1 MQMLHKMTVVC
12 VRVCGE
18 CAYIAFCE
26 KFALALIP
34 ASIETLGFLV
44 ASLSQ
49 DCSTSTICTYYL
61 AAIRSLHILFGLSI
75 DQFTSPFVGC
85 VMWAELDC
93 CDP

>member
-49 DCSTSTICTYYL
+49 ECSTSTIL
-61 AAIRSLHILFGLSI
+61 PGGKSIAAHSIRS
-75 DQFTSPFVGC
+75 
-85 VMWAELDC
+85 
-93 CDP
+93 

>member
-34 ASIETLGFLV
+34 ASFETLGFLV

-49 DCSTSTICTYYL
+49 DCSTSTIYTYYL
-61 AAIRSLHILFGLSI
+61 AAHRLLHSIRS
-75 DQFTSPFVGC
+75 
-85 VMWAELDC
+85 
-93 CDP
+93 